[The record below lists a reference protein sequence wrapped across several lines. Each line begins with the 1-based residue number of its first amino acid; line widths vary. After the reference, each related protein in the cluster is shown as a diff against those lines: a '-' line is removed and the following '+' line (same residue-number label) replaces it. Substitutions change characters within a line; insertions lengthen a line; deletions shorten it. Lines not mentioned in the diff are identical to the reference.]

1 MNILQSDY
9 RAALYI
15 RLSKDDGD
23 KEESESV
30 QNQRKILN
38 TYAKENKFK
47 VYDEY
52 VDDGYTGTNFN
63 RPGFKRMIED
73 VEKGKINMIISKTLS
88 RLGRDYI
95 ETGRYIESYF
105 PEKNIRYIAILDDI
119 DTFLDKNCD
128 TIAFKNIMNDYYAKE
143 TSKNIKKT
151 KHRKREEGVYY
162 TTFAPFGYKKIDK
175 VGNLEIVESQAVLI
189 RRIFNMF
196 LAGKGTYQI
205 ATLLNEEKVL
215 PPGLQMDMNTV
226 KNYMTNTTDKWRH
239 GTIRR
244 ILENP
249 FYIGDCVQNKT
260 STISYKSK
268 KRFRNS
274 QEDYVVFK
282 NHHKPIIDIETWNKT
297 QTILKNRKN
306 TKIRDTDV
314 LLKGLVYC
322 SHCNAKY
329 VFLTR
334 VHKNKTVPNTV
345 TKYMNCVYRG
355 KTIENKRCDS
365 KYRIYESFEKQ
376 VIEEIDNVIEFY
388 SKNLKN
394 EKICQEFKRTY
405 NLVYDSLSKKEKL
418 EKELE
423 NVTRK
428 IRILYNDKLN
438 GVIEHEDY
446 MMFSQSL
453 VEERKRLEDEI
464 AEENKIL
471 DSNEVLDDETIK
483 ANINKIIKKYCKET
497 VHTKEML
504 NLLVKKITIDKD
516 SNVVIYFNF
525 KELEYARRCMN
536 VIQP

>member
-73 VEKGKINMIISKTLS
+73 VEKGKVNMIISKTLS

-151 KHRKREEGVYY
+151 KHRKRAEGVYY

-196 LAGKGTYQI
+196 LSGKGTYQI

-226 KNYMTNTTDKWRH
+226 KNYMTNTTDKW
-239 GTIRR
+239 
-244 ILENP
+244 
-249 FYIGDCVQNKT
+249 
-260 STISYKSK
+260 
-268 KRFRNS
+268 
-274 QEDYVVFK
+274 
-282 NHHKPIIDIETWNKT
+282 
-297 QTILKNRKN
+297 
-306 TKIRDTDV
+306 
-314 LLKGLVYC
+314 
-322 SHCNAKY
+322 
-329 VFLTR
+329 
-334 VHKNKTVPNTV
+334 
-345 TKYMNCVYRG
+345 
-355 KTIENKRCDS
+355 
-365 KYRIYESFEKQ
+365 
-376 VIEEIDNVIEFY
+376 
-388 SKNLKN
+388 
-394 EKICQEFKRTY
+394 
-405 NLVYDSLSKKEKL
+405 
-418 EKELE
+418 
-423 NVTRK
+423 
-428 IRILYNDKLN
+428 
-438 GVIEHEDY
+438 
-446 MMFSQSL
+446 
-453 VEERKRLEDEI
+453 
-464 AEENKIL
+464 
-471 DSNEVLDDETIK
+471 
-483 ANINKIIKKYCKET
+483 
-497 VHTKEML
+497 
-504 NLLVKKITIDKD
+504 
-516 SNVVIYFNF
+516 
-525 KELEYARRCMN
+525 
-536 VIQP
+536 